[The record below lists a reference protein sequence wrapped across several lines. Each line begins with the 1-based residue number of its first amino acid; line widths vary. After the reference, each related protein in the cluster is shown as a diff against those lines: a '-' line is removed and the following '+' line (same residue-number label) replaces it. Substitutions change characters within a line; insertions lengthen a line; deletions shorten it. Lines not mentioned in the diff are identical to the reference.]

1 MLTTYGKKE
10 SPIKN
15 EIYPKVQL
23 EKQDLHRNETT
34 VNFLATKNN
43 PLQNFSDPSTQKPL
57 RKQINNV
64 SKSAN
69 DDLIEPQLEETKPG
83 SCGGKDDSK
92 IVLRRSQRERRPPKY
107 LEDCETWFNEY
118 RCDVEKGLK
127 GEIVS

>member
-1 MLTTYGKKE
+1 MLKE
-10 SPIKN
+10 KSPIKD
-15 EIYPKVQL
+15 EIYTEAQL
-23 EKQDLHRNETT
+23 EKRDLYRN
-34 VNFLATKNN
+34 VNSPVTANN
-43 PLQNFSDPSTQKPL
+43 PLQNISDPSTQKQL

-92 IVLRRSQRERRPPKY
+92 IVFRRSQRERRPPKY

-118 RCDVEKGLK
+118 SSDVEKGLK